1 MRQKIG
7 AMWPFLL
14 TAAVIFTLCTTSAP
28 ACTGIV
34 LEGEDGTVVYGR
46 TQEWSGFDFKTE
58 AAIYPRNTSF
68 QGMTPEGQ
76 NGISWQAEH
85 GFLGFLLLGR
95 VIGDG
100 MNEKGLAAGEFYHEG
115 FAEYPEYDPGLS
127 DYSLSPTDVLP
138 YILSNFA
145 TVEEVRKGMEKVMV
159 VPVKDQSID
168 KVAPVHFFV
177 TDPSGK
183 SLVIEYLEGTPTF
196 YDNPVGVITNNPT
209 FDWHLQNLRNYGKLS
224 SDSFEKKTWGELEIT
239 PLASGS
245 GLLGLP
251 GDYTSPSRFVR
262 AVILKQISF
271 PTQGGMD
278 TVNQFFRIMD
288 SFNVPASQGEGHR
301 SAEAKKNRLPSDTQ
315 WTIASDT
322 KNLVTYYH
330 TAWNRQ
336 VRKIDLKKIDF
347 TKGGVRKRP
356 LDKEHVQNVKDVT
369 ESLL

>member
-1 MRQKIG
+1 MRQKPR
-7 AMWPFLL
+7 ALWAFLL
-14 TAAVIFTLCTTSAP
+14 TTSVIFTVWATSAP

-34 LEGEDGTVVYGR
+34 LEGEDDTTVYGR
-46 TQEWSGFDFKTE
+46 TMEWSGFDFKTQ
-58 AAIYPRNTSF
+58 AAVYPRNTSF
-68 QGMTPEGQ
+68 QGVTPEGE
-76 NGISWQAEH
+76 NGMSWKGKY
-85 GFLGFLLLGR
+85 GFLGFLLLDR

-115 FAEYPEYDPGLS
+115 FAEYTEYDPDLS
-127 DYSLSPTDVLP
+127 DHSMASTDVLP

-145 TVEEVRKGMEKVMV
+145 TVEEVRQGMQRVRV
-159 VPVKDQSID
+159 VPVQDPSIG
-168 KVAPVHFFV
+168 KVPPVHFFV
-177 TDPSGK
+177 ADPSGK
-183 SLVIEYLEGTPTF
+183 SLVIEYLDGKPTF

-209 FDWHLQNLRNYGKLS
+209 FDWHLQNLRNYGNLS
-224 SDSFEKKTWGELEIT
+224 IDSFEKKTWGELEIT

-262 AVILKQISF
+262 AVMLKQTSF

-336 VRKIDLKKIDF
+336 VRKIDLKEIDF
-347 TKGGVRKRP
+347 TKSGVRKTP
-356 LDKEHVQNVKDVT
+356 LDQERIQSVKDRT
-369 ESLL
+369 ESLH

>member
-1 MRQKIG
+1 MRQERR
-7 AMWPFLL
+7 ALWTFLL
-14 TAAVIFTLCTTSAP
+14 SIAVIITLWATSAP
-28 ACTGIV
+28 ACTGID

-46 TQEWSGFDFKTE
+46 TQEWSGFDFKTQ

-68 QGMTPEGQ
+68 QGMTPEGE
-76 NGISWQAEH
+76 NGISWQAKH
-85 GFLGFLLLGR
+85 GFLSFLLLDR

-100 MNEKGLAAGEFYHEG
+100 MNEKGLAAGQFYHEG
-115 FAEYPEYDPGLS
+115 FAEYSEYNPDLS
-127 DYSLSPTDVLP
+127 DHSLSPIDVLP

-145 TVEEVRKGMEKVMV
+145 TLEEVRQGMQNVRV
-159 VPVKDQSID
+159 VPVQEPSID
-168 KVAPVHFFV
+168 KVPPIHFFV
-177 TDPSGK
+177 ADPSGK
-183 SLVIEYLEGTPTF
+183 SLVIEYVHGKPIF
-196 YDNPVGVITNNPT
+196 YNNPVGVITNNPT
-209 FDWHLQNLRNYGKLS
+209 FAWHLQNLRNYGQLS
-224 SDSFEKKTWGELEIT
+224 IDPFEKKTWGELEIT

-271 PTQGGMD
+271 PTPGGMD

-301 SAEAKKNRLPSDTQ
+301 GAEAKKNRLPSDTQ

-347 TKGGVRKRP
+347 TRSGIRKTP
-356 LDKEHVQNVKDVT
+356 LDKQRVQSVKDRT
-369 ESLL
+369 QSLH